1 MGLIDGLKNLGSKLR
16 IVQSVR
22 IVPAAQPEK
31 TPTRSVT
38 LAELTGEIRA
48 EEVRALAGLPEE
60 LSVPFEKVYEAAG
73 IKAEQGRWTIFSLKE
88 LVEKEPFK
96 SMDRL
101 TAQKMLQAK
110 LVEAQVPA
118 EEIVKDAVS
127 RDQALDAFE
136 ASLRAKI
143 DERDGVRHRKLAE
156 LDTQIDRLKK
166 EAAALT
172 AESQEERKR
181 VKEWKTRKN
190 AEEKMLATAVS
201 YLLDQPVISTD
212 AEE

>member
-22 IVPAAQPEK
+22 ILPAAQPEK

-48 EEVRALAGLPEE
+48 EEIRALAGLPEE

-73 IKAEQGRWTIFSLKE
+73 IKPGEGGWTIFTIKE

-101 TAQKMLQAK
+101 TAQKMLHAK

-118 EEIVKDAVS
+118 EEVVKDAVS

-136 ASLRAKI
+136 ASLRAKL
-143 DERDGVRHRKLAE
+143 DARDVLRHRKIAE
-156 LDTQIDRLKK
+156 CEAQIERLKK
-166 EAAALT
+166 EAAVLAT
-172 AESQEERKR
+172 EAQEEKKR
-181 VKEWKTRKN
+181 IKDWKTRKR
-190 AEEKMLATAVS
+190 AEEKLLATAVS

-212 AEE
+212 SDE

>member
-60 LSVPFEKVYEAAG
+60 LAVPFEKVYEAAG
-73 IKAEQGRWTIFSLKE
+73 IKAEQGRWTIFSLRE

-143 DERDGVRHRKLAE
+143 EERDGLRHRKLAE